1 MKTTFGRLLRLS
13 APFWRRMVLAALLG
27 FATIGSSIGLLT
39 TSAYLI
45 SRASLQPSIADLQ
58 VAIVGVRFFG
68 IARGVFRYLERYV
81 SHDITFRLLAGLRI
95 WFYRAVEP
103 LAPARLIEYRSG
115 DLLARIGADIDT
127 LQDFYLRALAPP
139 AVAVLVAF
147 LAAVLL
153 ASFSPSLAAAL
164 LVCYLLAGV
173 GVPLLARALSR
184 RPGQHRV
191 QLRAD
196 LNSVLVDGIQGMA
209 DLLAYGQL
217 ERYLVRVGKLDQRL
231 GIVQRRMAHIS
242 GLQSGLIGLLM
253 NLAVWAVLI
262 IAIPLV
268 RGSQL
273 DGVYLALLV
282 MAVIACFEAVLPLPQ
297 TAQYLDSSL
306 EAGRRLFEIV
316 DVEPAIVDPRRPLP
330 GPGGYGLQIAD
341 LSFAYNENEPPAL
354 EGISFDLAQGGC
366 LAVVGPSGAGKS
378 TLVQLLLRFWDY
390 REGTISVDGRE
401 LGQLSQEDARQLF
414 AVVSQHT
421 HLFNATVRDNL
432 LLSRPGATEA
442 EVVEAAQQA
451 QAHDFVRSLPQ
462 DYDTWI
468 GEQGWQLSGG
478 ERQRLAIARAIL
490 KDAPM
495 LILDEPT
502 ANLDAVTEREVM
514 STLLSFSTD
523 RTTLLITHRLVGLE
537 QADEILVLRGGR
549 VVERGSH
556 HDLMQMRGLYRRM
569 WDLQHHKLVGSP
581 AADHDARAIP

>member
-1 MKTTFGRLLRLS
+1 
-13 APFWRRMVLAALLG
+13 
-27 FATIGSSIGLLT
+27 
-39 TSAYLI
+39 
-45 SRASLQPSIADLQ
+45 
-58 VAIVGVRFFG
+58 
-68 IARGVFRYLERYV
+68 
-81 SHDITFRLLAGLRI
+81 
-95 WFYRAVEP
+95 
-103 LAPARLIEYRSG
+103 
-115 DLLARIGADIDT
+115 
-127 LQDFYLRALAPP
+127 
-139 AVAVLVAF
+139 
-147 LAAVLL
+147 
-153 ASFSPSLAAAL
+153 
-164 LVCYLLAGV
+164 
-173 GVPLLARALSR
+173 
-184 RPGQHRV
+184 
-191 QLRAD
+191 
-196 LNSVLVDGIQGMA
+196 MA

-217 ERYLVRVGKLDQRL
+217 ERYLLQVEKLGQRL
-231 GIVQRRMAHIS
+231 WSVQRRMAHIG

-253 NLAVWAVLI
+253 NLAVLAVLV

-268 RGSQL
+268 HSGRL

-297 TAQYLDSSL
+297 TAQYLDSSM
-306 EAGRRLFEIV
+306 AAARRMFEIV
-316 DVEPAIVDPRRPLP
+316 DVEPAITDPQRPLP
-330 GPGGYGLQIAD
+330 VPGRYGLQVAD
-341 LSFAYNENEPPAL
+341 LRFAYNEDESPAL
-354 EGISFDLAQGGC
+354 DGVSFDLAQGGS

-432 LLSRPGATEA
+432 LLSRPGASEA
-442 EVVEAAQQA
+442 EVLEAAQQA
-451 QAHDFVRSLPQ
+451 QADEFVRSLPQ

-468 GEQGWQLSGG
+468 GEQGWKLSGG

-514 STLLSFSTD
+514 STLLSFSAG

-537 QADEILVLRGGR
+537 QADEILVLRSGR

-556 HDLMQMRGLYRRM
+556 HDLMQMQGFYRHM
-569 WDLQHHKLVGSP
+569 WDLQHRKLVDVP
-581 AADHDARAIP
+581 AAIRDAQAMP